1 MKEELILILLLQVL
15 IVTSCATQYVCPDG
29 STVSDPGACP
39 KPAEG
44 LEESVSTPG
53 LTVEELLTKSKNV
66 ESMSYDY
73 KRVDQPLERPFN
85 VWIKKLVVKQEL
97 IVQTEILN
105 KNTLDVIIFDTGA
118 KTAQAYCES
127 KKYCVKT
134 GDAGTVD
141 YGQYYVKTPLDW
153 IDGVVFAEKISEA
166 QIGNRKVWQLRTP
179 EGVSLWVDTYY
190 GVPLR
195 VDVGSERHEFQNPL
209 FNGVQER
216 DVQFVERDLLQ

>member
-29 STVSDPGACP
+29 STGSDPGACP

-53 LTVEELLTKSKNV
+53 LTVEELFTKSKNV

-127 KKYCVKT
+127 KKYC
-134 GDAGTVD
+134 
-141 YGQYYVKTPLDW
+141 VKTPLDW